1 MNDGTLH
8 KVRVSRNILSTLK
21 STNLFAQYCIPF
33 NFDIN
38 AVDSRD
44 LAALKIMMDAVKQSQ
59 RCESV
64 RGTTQFPSISCC
76 SSRKLPMTVLRVAKA
91 SILGNEAREDG
102 IEKRWMD
109 GGGNQQ
115 HSRAIDR
122 SID

>member
-44 LAALKIMMDAVKQSQ
+44 LAALKIMMDAV
-59 RCESV
+59 
-64 RGTTQFPSISCC
+64 
-76 SSRKLPMTVLRVAKA
+76 
-91 SILGNEAREDG
+91 
-102 IEKRWMD
+102 
-109 GGGNQQ
+109 
-115 HSRAIDR
+115 
-122 SID
+122 